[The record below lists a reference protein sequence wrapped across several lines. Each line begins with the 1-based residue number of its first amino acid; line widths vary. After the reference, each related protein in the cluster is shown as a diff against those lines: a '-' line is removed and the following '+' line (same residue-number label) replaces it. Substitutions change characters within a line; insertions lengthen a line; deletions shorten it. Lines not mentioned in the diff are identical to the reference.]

1 MFGKKFGRFFGVHYW
16 MDELEKL
23 LKKNIDFKL
32 INNLKNSSI
41 FSSEQIS
48 LAFSRKENQDLNEI
62 IEFR

>member
-1 MFGKKFGRFFGVHYW
+1 